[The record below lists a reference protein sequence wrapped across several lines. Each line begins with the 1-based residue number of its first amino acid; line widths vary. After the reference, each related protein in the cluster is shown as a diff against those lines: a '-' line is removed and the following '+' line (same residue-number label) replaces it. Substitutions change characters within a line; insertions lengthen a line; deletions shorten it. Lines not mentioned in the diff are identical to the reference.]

1 MKFNFF
7 AKKGRPTLIE
17 QEVCKKILNLVKK
30 EVVTES
36 EIQDYINKNGTA
48 SSFEDLEFLHTYLTG
63 EVPIEEYSNSSL
75 YNDTKL
81 TRLSNP
87 LRPSKLRIN
96 KNTLAYAKYIY
107 ISIY

>member
-17 QEVCKKILNLVKK
+17 QEVCKKILNLVKQ

-48 SSFEDLEFLHTYLTG
+48 NSFEDLEFLHTYLTG

-75 YNDTKL
+75 YSDTKEDNFEKYDFEL
-81 TRLSNP
+81 NEDLDEVKINENK
-87 LRPSKLRIN
+87 KLHFP
-96 KNTLAYAKYIY
+96 
-107 ISIY
+107 